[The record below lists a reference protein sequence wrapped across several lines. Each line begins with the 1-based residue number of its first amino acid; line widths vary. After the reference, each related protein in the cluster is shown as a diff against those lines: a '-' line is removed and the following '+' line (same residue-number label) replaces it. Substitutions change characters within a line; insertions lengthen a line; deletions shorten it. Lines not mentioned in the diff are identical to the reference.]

1 MLLHVTGLKG
11 QNGGVGEFH
20 SIPFLTLPEVGYWPT
35 GYKVALDFRE
45 WCVVLGISIT
55 SEEESEVDTVT
66 SLIALITFTTHLL
79 SGFSYLLP

>member
-1 MLLHVTGLKG
+1 M
-11 QNGGVGEFH
+11 
-20 SIPFLTLPEVGYWPT
+20 SIPFAGLCYRAEGTEWWGGGIPPHSLLDFT
-35 GYKVALDFRE
+35 RSALDFRE